1 MTDLATKPID
11 SADDGA
17 TTALDAAAFD
27 AGAHEPEKR
36 SRKGLWLGL
45 GIPAGLI
52 AAGAAVAAAILIAP
66 GVVVAGAPVGFHTVG
81 TAADAIAKRVA
92 DAEVTV
98 GGVTLTG
105 AEIGASVDAK
115 AAAEQAFSEHPLWNV
130 GAWNPEGIEAPVT
143 IDAEVATEALET
155 AAPELFVEPVD
166 AQVVFESTAYV
177 TVPAEPGS
185 GPDFDA
191 LAADLSAAL
200 AAGDDAISVE
210 VGTVEVPAAVT
221 TAAADEFA
229 AALNAQA
236 ADAGFY
242 LGDKRAEELPL
253 QTIAGW
259 TTIEADPATGGFV
272 VTADTAKIEQSITD
286 LPERVNQDVVDE
298 KVVTNSAGTHL
309 RVIQEGQ
316 DGFGITSTDG
326 LADQIAASLQ
336 EGDLRFELE
345 GEVVPY
351 QTQELFRR
359 VVVDKSDGMTYSY
372 ENGQLVRSDPIALGT
387 GGIYETQ
394 NGNFTVY
401 GQLTIQ
407 HMGSCDAN
415 GNFVPGGKF
424 DYCTGNVPWVTYFN
438 GDQGFHG
445 TYWHSNF
452 GPGARMSHGCVNMTI
467 EAAKFMYYFAQ
478 TGTEVT
484 VQN

>member
-11 SADDGA
+11 AADDGA
-17 TTALDAAAFD
+17 TAPVEGSAPEDAQS
-27 AGAHEPEKR
+27 EKR
-36 SRKGLWLGL
+36 SRKGLWLGI
-45 GIPAGLI
+45 GIPAGVL

-81 TAADAIAKRVA
+81 TAADAIAQRVA
-92 DAEVTV
+92 QAEVTV

-115 AAAEQAFSEHPLWNV
+115 AAAEQAFADHPLWNV
-130 GAWNPEGIEAPVT
+130 GGWNPEVIETPVT
-143 IDAEVATEALET
+143 IDADVATEALSA
-155 AAPELFVEPVD
+155 AAPDLFVDPVD
-166 AQVVFESTAYV
+166 AQVVFQDTGYV
-177 TVPAEPGS
+177 AVPAEPGA
-185 GPDFDA
+185 GPDFEA
-191 LAADLSAAL
+191 LADDLSAAL
-200 AAGDDAISVE
+200 AAGDDALSVE
-210 VGTVEVPAAVT
+210 LATIDVPAEVT
-221 TAAADEFA
+221 TESAEQFA
-229 AALNAQA
+229 ASLNEQGAT
-236 ADAGFY
+236 AGFY

-259 TTIEADPATGGFV
+259 MTIESDPDTGAFT
-272 VTADTAKIEQSITD
+272 VTPDTAKITEAIDD
-286 LPERVNQDVVDE
+286 LPERVNQDVIDE
-298 KVVTNSAGTHL
+298 KVVTNSVGEHL

-316 DGFGITSTDG
+316 DGFGITSTEG
-326 LADQIAASLQ
+326 LPDQIAASLQ
-336 EGDLRFELE
+336 DGDLSFELE
-345 GEVVPY
+345 GEVVPF

-394 NGNFTVY
+394 TGNFTVY
-401 GQLTIQ
+401 GQLTTQ
-407 HMGSCDAN
+407 NMGSCDAQ
-415 GNFVPGGKF
+415 GNLIPGGRF
-424 DYCTGNVPWVTYFN
+424 DYCTANVPWVTYFN

-452 GPGARMSHGCVNMTI
+452 GAGARMSHGCVNMTV

-478 TGTEVT
+478 RGTEVT

>member
-17 TTALDAAAFD
+17 TTPLDDAAHDAAAT
-27 AGAHEPEKR
+27 EPEKR
-36 SRKGLWLGL
+36 SRKGLWLGI
-45 GIPAGLI
+45 GIPTGVLAVGAG
-52 AAGAAVAAAILIAP
+52 VAAAILIAP

-81 TAADAIAKRVA
+81 TAADAIAQRVA
-92 DAEVTV
+92 DAEITV

-105 AEIGASVDAK
+105 DEIGASVDAK
-115 AAAEQAFSEHPLWNV
+115 AAAEQAFADHPLWNV
-130 GAWNPEGIEAPVT
+130 GSWNPGGTEVPVT
-143 IDAEVATEALET
+143 IDADVATEAL
-155 AAPELFVEPVD
+155 ASVAPDLFVEPVD
-166 AQVVFESTAYV
+166 AQVVFETSAYV
-177 TVPAEPGS
+177 AVPAEPGA

-200 AAGDDAISVE
+200 AAGEDAISVE
-210 VGTVEVPAAVT
+210 VATVEVPATVT
-221 TAAADEFA
+221 TADADEFA
-229 AALNAQA
+229 AGLNQQA
-236 ADAGFY
+236 ETAGFY
-242 LGDKRAEELPL
+242 LGDTRAEELPL
-253 QTIAGW
+253 QTIASW
-259 TTIEADPATGGFV
+259 TTIETDAEAGGFV
-272 VTADTAKIEQSITD
+272 VTADIVKIEESITD
-286 LPERVNQDVVDE
+286 LPERVNQDVIDE

-326 LADQIAASLQ
+326 LAEQIAASVQ
-336 EGDLRFELE
+336 EGDLSFELQ
-345 GEVVPY
+345 GEVVPF

-359 VVVDKSDGMTYSY
+359 VVVDKSDGRTYFY
-372 ENGQLVRSDPIALGT
+372 ENGELVRSDPIALGT

-415 GNFVPGGKF
+415 GNFVPGGRF

-452 GPGARMSHGCVNMTI
+452 GPGARMSGSV
-467 EAAKFMYYFAQ
+467 AKIGGSQ
-478 TGTEVT
+478 R
-484 VQN
+484 